1 VSQSLNRSADDRP
14 EPDASTI
21 MLSGLLDGSLHG
33 LAIYHLVKADL
44 LTIRGLPETPSRPM
58 SNGR

>member
-1 VSQSLNRSADDRP
+1 ML
-14 EPDASTI
+14 

-44 LTIRGLPETPSRPM
+44 LTIRELPETPSRPI
-58 SNGR
+58 

>member
-44 LTIRGLPETPSRPM
+44 LTIRGLPETPSR
-58 SNGR
+58 R